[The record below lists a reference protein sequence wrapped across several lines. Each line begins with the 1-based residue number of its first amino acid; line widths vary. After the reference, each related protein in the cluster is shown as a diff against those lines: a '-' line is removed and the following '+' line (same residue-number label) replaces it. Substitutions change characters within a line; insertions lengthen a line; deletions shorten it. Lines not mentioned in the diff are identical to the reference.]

1 MNKRIR
7 CIVVDDEP
15 LALELMTSYVRQT
28 PFLELVGSYDN
39 PLLALESAQRG
50 EGDLL
55 FLDINMPQLTGL
67 DLAPLLPEGVR
78 IIFTTAYSQ
87 YALESYKLNALDYL
101 VKPIS
106 YPEFVTAANKAK
118 EWFELKQGS
127 EATISTDE
135 SRRSIFVKSGYRI
148 ERIQLAS
155 ILYIENQKD
164 YVKFHFTTGQPP
176 ITSLMNLQ
184 LLEDYLPEAQFMR
197 IHRSFIVNLDNIQT
211 IERNCVVYGK
221 EYIPVSD
228 TYKDKFNEFLNRSF
242 FLGRRER

>member
-1 MNKRIR
+1 MNTRIK

-15 LALELMTSYVRQT
+15 LALELMTGYVRQT
-28 PFLELVGSYDN
+28 PFLELVEGYDN
-39 PLLALESAQRG
+39 PLLALEAAQRG
-50 EGDLL
+50 ECELL

-87 YALESYKLNALDYL
+87 YALQSYKLNALDYL

-106 YPEFVTAANKAK
+106 YAEFVAATNKAK
-118 EWFELKQGS
+118 EWFDLKQS
-127 EATISTDE
+127 AEASISMDE
-135 SRRSIFVKSGYRI
+135 GQRSIFVKSGYRI

-184 LLEDYLPEAQFMR
+184 LLEDFLPEAQFMR

-221 EYIPVSD
+221 EYIPISD
-228 TYKDKFNEFLNRSF
+228 SYKDKFNDYLHKSF
-242 FLGRRER
+242 FLGRREK

>member
-1 MNKRIR
+1 MNTRIK

-15 LALELMTSYVRQT
+15 LALELMTGYVRQT
-28 PFLELVGSYDN
+28 PFLELVEGYDN
-39 PLLALESAQRG
+39 PLLALEAAQRG
-50 EGDLL
+50 ECELL

-87 YALESYKLNALDYL
+87 YALQSYKLNALDYL

-106 YPEFVTAANKAK
+106 YAEFVVAANKAK
-118 EWFELKQGS
+118 EWFDLKQS
-127 EATISTDE
+127 AEASISMDE
-135 SRRSIFVKSGYRI
+135 GQRSIFVKSGYRI

-184 LLEDYLPEAQFMR
+184 LLEDFLPEAQFMR

-221 EYIPVSD
+221 EYIPISD
-228 TYKDKFNEFLNRSF
+228 SYKDKFNDYLHKSF
-242 FLGRRER
+242 FLGRREK

>member
-1 MNKRIR
+1 MNTRIK

-15 LALELMTSYVRQT
+15 LALELMTGYVRQT
-28 PFLELVGSYDN
+28 PFLELVEGYDN
-39 PLLALESAQRG
+39 PLLALEAAQRG
-50 EGDLL
+50 ECELL

-87 YALESYKLNALDYL
+87 YALQSYKLNALDYL

-106 YPEFVTAANKAK
+106 YAEFVAAANKAK
-118 EWFELKQGS
+118 EWFDLKQS
-127 EATISTDE
+127 AEASISMDE
-135 SRRSIFVKSGYRI
+135 GQRSIFVKSGYRI

-184 LLEDYLPEAQFMR
+184 LLEDFLPEAQFMR

-221 EYIPVSD
+221 EYIPISD
-228 TYKDKFNEFLNRSF
+228 SYKDKFNDYLHKSF
-242 FLGRRER
+242 FLGRREK

>member
-1 MNKRIR
+1 MNTRIK

-28 PFLELVGSYDN
+28 PFLTLVESCDN
-39 PLLALESAQRG
+39 PLLALELAQQG
-50 EGDLL
+50 ACELL
-55 FLDINMPQLTGL
+55 FVDINMPQLTGL
-67 DLAPLLPEGVR
+67 DLTRLLPEGVR
-78 IIFTTAYSQ
+78 VIFTTAYSQ

-101 VKPIS
+101 VKPIN
-106 YPEFVTAANKAK
+106 YAEFVSAATKAK
-118 EWFELKQGS
+118 EWFELKQGAEVS
-127 EATISTDE
+127 VSTDE
-135 SRRSIFVKSGYRI
+135 ERRSIFVKSGYRI

-176 ITSLMNLQ
+176 VTSLMNLQ
-184 LLEDYLPEAQFMR
+184 LLEEYLPEGQFMR

-221 EYIPVSD
+221 EYIPISD
-228 TYKDKFNEFLNRSF
+228 SYKDKFNEYLSKSF
-242 FLGRRER
+242 FLGRKER

>member
-1 MNKRIR
+1 MNTRIK

-15 LALELMTSYVRQT
+15 LALELMTGYVRQT
-28 PFLELVGSYDN
+28 PFLELIEGYDN
-39 PLLALESAQRG
+39 PLLALEAAQRG
-50 EGDLL
+50 ECELL

-87 YALESYKLNALDYL
+87 YALQSYKLNALDYL

-106 YPEFVTAANKAK
+106 YAEFVAAANKAK
-118 EWFELKQGS
+118 EWFDLKQS
-127 EATISTDE
+127 AEASISMDE
-135 SRRSIFVKSGYRI
+135 GQRSIFVKSGYRI

-184 LLEDYLPEAQFMR
+184 LLEDFLPEAQFMR

-221 EYIPVSD
+221 EYIPISD
-228 TYKDKFNEFLNRSF
+228 SYKDKFNDYLHKSF
-242 FLGRRER
+242 FLGRREK